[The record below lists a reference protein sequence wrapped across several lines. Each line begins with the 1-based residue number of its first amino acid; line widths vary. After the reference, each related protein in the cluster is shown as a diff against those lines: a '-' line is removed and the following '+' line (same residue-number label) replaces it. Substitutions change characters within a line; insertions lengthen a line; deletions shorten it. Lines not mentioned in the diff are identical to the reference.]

1 MSKRTMG
8 RRAFMKAS
16 AALGAGWTA
25 SRGWTALSYSRVA
38 GANERM
44 NLAVIGVGGRA
55 RRNLDLL
62 AGRQRSRYGA
72 RRVDARVPAAYRGDE
87 YAERVTGTHIAA
99 LCDVNM
105 ARAGDA
111 FDAYPEAVKHVDYRR
126 MLDEMD
132 GDIDAVVVSTSDHS
146 HAPASVTAMRMG
158 KPVFCEKPGAQS
170 VREARVMAE
179 VAKEQGVATQLCIQG
194 NALDNIRR
202 IVELIRSGAIG
213 EVSAFHIWER
223 TGARSIEI
231 PTESRPEPDSLHWDL
246 WLGPAPWRPYHPD
259 YIPRGRGWQLMW
271 DFAGGQLTNM
281 GCHLFNWGFRALEL
295 QYPSTVEAEGS
306 ELPHP
311 RTVPPRL
318 HVRYAFE
325 RGDGKAPVTLT
336 WTHGD
341 EPRAVFAE
349 HELPDWAWTSEQMVF
364 VGDKGML
371 LANWDRHMLWP
382 EDEFEGYEPPE
393 PSIPPSVGHYL
404 EWIQACRGEGEA
416 LCHFGYS
423 MPITEAVLLGNVAYR
438 SGRKLQWNAEQ
449 FTIDNAHEAEGFLQR
464 DYRPGWT
471 L

>member
-1 MSKRTMG
+1 MAMDQVTIG
-8 RRAFMKAS
+8 RRAFLKAG
-16 AALGAGWTA
+16 AAAGAGLA
-25 SRGWTALSYSRVA
+25 AGYGLNARSYARVA
-38 GANERM
+38 GANQRM
-44 NLAVIGVGGRA
+44 NLAVIGVGGRG

-62 AGRQRSRYGA
+62 AGRERSRYG
-72 RRVDARVPAAYRGDE
+72 PGGTYRGEE

-105 ARAGDA
+105 RRAGDA
-111 FDAYPEAVKHVDYRR
+111 FEAYPEAVKYVDYRK
-126 MLDEMD
+126 MLDQMD
-132 GDIDAVVVSTSDHS
+132 GDVDAVVVSTSDHS

-158 KPVFCEKPGAQS
+158 KPVFCEKPGAHS
-170 VREARVMAE
+170 VREARVMAQ
-179 VAKEQGVATQLCIQG
+179 VAKEQGVATQLCTQG

-202 IVELIRSGAIG
+202 TVELIGSGAIG

-223 TGARSIEI
+223 TGARSIQI
-231 PTESRPEPDSLHWDL
+231 PTESSPEPDSLHWDL

-259 YIPRGRGWQLMW
+259 YIPRGQGWQLMW

-281 GCHLFNWGFRALEL
+281 GCHYFNWGFRALEL
-295 QYPSTVEAEGS
+295 QHPSTIEAQGPDP
-306 ELPHP
+306 PHP
-311 RTVPPRL
+311 QIVPPWL
-318 HVRYAFE
+318 HVRYTFE
-325 RGDGKAPVTLT
+325 RGDGRTPVTLT

-341 EPRAVFAE
+341 KPRAVFAE
-349 HELPDWAWTSEQMVF
+349 HELPDWAWGVF

-371 LANWDRHMLWP
+371 LVDYDRHMLWP
-382 EDEFEGYEPPE
+382 EDEFKDYQPPE

-416 LCHFGYS
+416 LCHFGYA

-449 FTIDNAHEAEGFLQR
+449 FTMENAHEAEGFLQR
-464 DYRPGWT
+464 GYRPGWT